1 MAYDKKI
8 SIVTEIY
15 IAGDVKYIDGFYETG
30 ATLPTKNIATGS
42 NMYNIDDET
51 LYFFHA
57 STGTWVAASDGN
69 GGEDD
74 G

>member
-1 MAYDKKI
+1 MAHDVKLTI
-8 SIVTEIY
+8 TEERY
-15 IAGDVKYIDGFYETG
+15 IAGDARYIEGFYETG

-57 STGTWVAASDGN
+57 STGTWVAASDDQ

-74 G
+74 A